1 MAECCLCN
9 VVLEVGSVGGV
20 ELLIDNDPGAA
31 VFNMGDP
38 IIIGGSYE
46 TYGGTY
52 DVTPK
57 VNVDQILETKDK
69 LMEDDVT
76 VHEIT
81 IASVSNPSGGTTV
94 TIGIV

>member
-9 VVLEVGSVGGV
+9 VVLEVGIVGGV
-20 ELLIDNDPGAA
+20 ELLIDSDPGAA
-31 VFNMGDP
+31 VFSMGDAV
-38 IIIGGSYE
+38 IIGGSYE
-46 TYGGTY
+46 TYDGPY
-52 DVTPK
+52 EITPK
-57 VNVDQILETKDK
+57 VNTDQILQTKDK
-69 LMEDDVT
+69 LMEDDMT